1 MSNEQNIDLTGVMR
15 RIEKL
20 LAIAGDARANP
31 AEASAAAAMAERIMR
46 KHQLE
51 HADIVRAELQRKENF
66 DTNDQCV
73 VMKKGQGH
81 RPTKVPVWAQWLATK
96 VAKMHDCE
104 VRLAYNSEL
113 GACVRFFGFK
123 SDVQVCGWTFD
134 YLTTQVIRNVRAFQK
149 EERRDK
155 TESESE
161 SYRRGFV
168 MRLLTMID
176 SSLAAKDKEVASA
189 SNSRELMVVKQQ
201 ALAERYG
208 DFKYKSAKNTRVS
221 DQSAFSR
228 GVRDG
233 SAVDVARRA
242 VGHESETRLA
252 LNHH

>member
-1 MSNEQNIDLTGVMR
+1 MTTEREDLSGVMR
-15 RIEKL
+15 RVQKL
-20 LAIAGDARANP
+20 LALAGDSRANP
-31 AEASAAAAMAERIMR
+31 AEASAAAAMAEKIMR

-51 HADIVRAELQRKENF
+51 HADIVRAELQRQENF
-66 DTNDQCV
+66 DTTDQCV

-81 RPTKVPVWAQWLATK
+81 RPSKVPAWAQWLATK

-104 VRLAYNSEL
+104 VRLAYNDDL

-123 SDVQVCGWTFD
+123 ADVQVCGWTFD

-149 EERRDK
+149 ECTRDK
-155 TESESE
+155 AESE

-168 MRLLTMID
+168 MRIMTMMDAAI
-176 SSLAAKDKEVASA
+176 AAKEQEVASA

-201 ALAERYG
+201 ALIERFG
-208 DFKYKSAKNTRVS
+208 DFKYKSAKRARIS
-221 DQSAFSR
+221 DSNAFSR

-252 LNHH
+252 LTN